1 MSRISIMGAKGT
13 FAKISKETKAVEAG
27 YEPRKCV
34 YPAQVKDHVLEKRCG
49 LWIP

>member
-1 MSRISIMGAKGT
+1 MSQISIMGAKGT
-13 FAKISKETKAVEAG
+13 FAKISKGTKAVEAG